1 MARGDKS
8 SDTKERDVCRNRRA
22 FHEYEVSDRLECGLV
37 LMGTEVKSL
46 RVGQASIEEAY
57 GRIDG
62 DELWLINCDIP
73 EYAMGNQMN
82 HKPRRSRK
90 LLVHRREIAN
100 FAGKA
105 SQKGF
110 TLIPLR
116 LYFKEGRAKLELAVC
131 RGKQLHDKR
140 QDMKKKDADRE
151 IRRAMT
157 DRRKR

>member
-1 MARGDKS
+1 MARDKNS
-8 SDTKERDVCRNRRA
+8 NPEAKDVCRNRRA
-22 FHEYEVSDRLECGLV
+22 FHEYEVSERLECGLV

-57 GRIDG
+57 ARIDG
-62 DELWLINCDIP
+62 NELWLINCDIP

-116 LYFKEGRAKLELAVC
+116 VYFKEGRAKLELAIC

>member
-1 MARGDKS
+1 MARDKKH
-8 SDTKERDVCRNRRA
+8 DPEARDICRNRRA

-37 LMGTEVKSL
+37 LTGTEVKSL

-57 GRIDG
+57 ARID
-62 DELWLINCDIP
+62 DNELWLLNCDIP
-73 EYAMGNQMN
+73 EYVMGNQMN
-82 HKPRRSRK
+82 HKPRRARK
-90 LLVHRREIAN
+90 LLVHRREIEN

-116 LYFKEGRAKLELAVC
+116 MCFKEGRAKLELAIC

-140 QDMKKKDADRE
+140 QDLKKKDADRD

-157 DRRKR
+157 ERRKK